1 MIDYVL
7 ATTSYAAAI
16 ISVEAVADVPWGPHF
31 GIRVKYRTN
40 TADIK
45 VPEIV
50 RPMSIAKAVEE
61 MEGRGWVEDNP
72 ERATDHNVGGGQ
84 EHDEVHCRRLP

>member
-1 MIDYVL
+1 MIDYALV
-7 ATTSYAAAI
+7 TTSHAAAI
-16 ISVEAVADVPWGPHF
+16 ISVEAATDVPWGPHF

-40 TADIK
+40 TADIT

-61 MEGRGWVEDNP
+61 MEGKDG
-72 ERATDHNVGGGQ
+72 
-84 EHDEVHCRRLP
+84 